1 VGRLIWKT
9 LVTVEI
15 LATYLRVL
23 LELRDKDIRHV
34 AASLRASRQPVGLR
48 DDPPRAQLLGRAV
61 ARVLAHAPRQSRCL
75 VQSLVLT
82 RLLARRGIESSLV
95 IGVSPGGDF
104 AAHAWVEAAGIPL
117 LPPLPSLFVPLAR
130 V

>member
-1 VGRLIWKT
+1 VGRLRWKA

-15 LATYLRVL
+15 LAIYLRVL
-23 LELRDKDIRHV
+23 LELRTKDIRVV
-34 AASLRASRQPVGLR
+34 AASLRTSRQPRRVQ
-48 DDPPRAQLLGRAV
+48 DDAGALGRAV
-61 ARVLAHAPRQSRCL
+61 ARVLGHAPRRSRCL

-82 RLLARRGIESSLV
+82 RMLARRGIESSLV
-95 IGVSPGGDF
+95 IGVTPGGADF
-104 AAHAWVEAAGIPL
+104 AAHAWVEAAGVPL